1 VVDRFFQSIPLVTAV
16 FNMLF
21 IIFIIWHIIA
31 CAYWFIAVV
40 IEYNFYAP
48 LNCTH
53 EGRDELVY
61 FYNDYCKWYG
71 TCALPGCGSLLAGGN
86 MTCIRRSMP
95 TAEELS
101 VPASHEAFVVWSDFA
116 HWPWGS
122 MHTFDKR
129 DVASGTPTAAHAA
142 ETELFGMM
150 PDIPAHC
157 QKPLSLRDTWLPH
170 PSFSH
175 AHQSAQYAHA
185 MAWAIQATVGFGKTK
200 PVSLTAYVFTTLVN
214 IFGIFWYAIVVG
226 QVTSTISAMSMG
238 SSRQMFKVT
247 KMNEF
252 MKRNNVSPHPPPPLR
267 PCPRPVH
274 LFYNLSHVRVHV

>member
-1 VVDRFFQSIPLVTAV
+1 
-16 FNMLF
+16 
-21 IIFIIWHIIA
+21 
-31 CAYWFIAVV
+31 
-40 IEYNFYAP
+40 
-48 LNCTH
+48 
-53 EGRDELVY
+53 
-61 FYNDYCKWYG
+61 
-71 TCALPGCGSLLAGGN
+71 
-86 MTCIRRSMP
+86 MP
-95 TAEELS
+95 A
-101 VPASHEAFVVWSDFA
+101 AHEAFMVWSDFA
-116 HWPWGS
+116 YWPWGS
-122 MHTFDKR
+122 MHAFGEWEF
-129 DVASGTPTAAHAA
+129 ASGTPTAAHAA
-142 ETELFGMM
+142 ETEWFGMM

-252 MKRNNVSPHPPPPLR
+252 MKRNNVSPQPPPASPPMSPACPPVLQPL
-267 PCPRPVH
+267 PCTA
-274 LFYNLSHVRVHV
+274 VHVCDPKLSRSPPYV